1 MCDVLLGTILLIL
14 AACPAKSSEFRQH
27 TQPFWYSRP
36 IGKGMVSRK
45 LKRRPRRPSCPST
58 DPRRPTLRPI
68 KPSRLKS
75 TDPRRPKRRPR
86 RPSRSISTDPRTPTW
101 RPRKPI
107 RSKSTDPRRPKRRS
121 RRPSRSMSKVRAPKT
136 DSRIIETLKAW
147 PHSARWSSRA
157 QVWQLDHRLRR
168 PLQLLQLGRQVW
180 HLDPLRLRRLLQQLQ
195 RIRLR
200 VVSGSTGF

>member
-58 DPRRPTLRPI
+58 DPRRPTLRPR
-68 KPSRLKS
+68 KPS
-75 TDPRRPKRRPR
+75 
-86 RPSRSISTDPRTPTW
+86 
-101 RPRKPI
+101 
-107 RSKSTDPRRPKRRS
+107 RSKSTDPRRPQRRP
-121 RRPSRSMSKVRAPKT
+121 RRPSRSMSKVPVWRSRAPKT

-157 QVWQLDHRLRR
+157 QVWHLDHRLWR
-168 PLQLLQLGRQVW
+168 PLQLLQLRRQVW

-195 RIRLR
+195 RSRLR
-200 VVSGSTGF
+200 LVMLRRLASVHVRPGVAPNTLRAKFDVSEFCHT